1 MELFSIIGMGLIA
14 AVVCLLL
21 RKTNPEIAMLLS
33 LAAGI
38 LLLIPAFSQIQEIF
52 AAFQSISSRYSALQP
67 YLTTLLKAAG
77 ICLLTQFAGDTC
89 RDAGESS
96 LANRIEFAGRISILG
111 MAVPLMLEVLQM
123 ILGFMEG

>member
-89 RDAGESS
+89 RDAGESAVAS
-96 LANRIEFAGRISILG
+96 AVEMAGAMGALLAVL
-111 MAVPLMLEVLQM
+111 PLMQAAWEVLRS
-123 ILGFMEG
+123 LL